1 MDSWLSVDVSS
12 GTGNGE
18 VNVTAAENTGEE
30 RDATIIISGNGLSQ
44 EITVTQEGDTS
55 RSIYVDVFLVSFGW
69 TTNNICENVYGI
81 QANTGGRKLIRGG
94 SVTISVEVK
103 DPTNSL
109 ITTKTLI
116 INDGKFESQIE
127 YVSVQSNG
135 LFDSSSRYTVY
146 NIRNYVTY
154 SIKANSTPLA
164 MNEGM
169 VTLNDSNILT
179 IPSKVFNASTSIE
192 LRDDTNV
199 AISLGRLATT
209 KYLMVSWPYRG
220 GLNLC
225 AYNVS
230 SKYVSSDTSSFG
242 AEFTFELAKTSFDIG
257 GGIMKEYYD
266 IWNCIMS
273 EGYKPV
279 KKFKLTYESDNATLA
294 LKYCTISGIEY
305 VEGLIYGYLILND
318 DGTIDSVNVPYQAGL
333 ADDSG
338 YGGLSLGSTTTGP
351 DSKRIVW
358 YHKPIEASEDIVKTI
373 IRRVDEP
380 LNFTSSDFLETTTS
394 NVIAY
399 SDERYAEIEHTKT
412 VSSGEKNMERFYHP
426 NVHPNITIK
435 G

>member
-12 GTGNGE
+12 GTGNRE

-30 RDATIIISGNGLSQ
+30 RDATIIISGNGLNQ
-44 EITVTQEGDTS
+44 EITVTQEGDTN
-55 RSIYVDVFLVSFGW
+55 RQIYVDVFLVSFGW

-81 QANTGGRKLIRGG
+81 QANTRYRKLIRGG
-94 SVTISVEVK
+94 SITISVEVT

-109 ITTKTLI
+109 ITTKTLT
-116 INDGKFESQIE
+116 INDGEFESQIE
-127 YVSVQSNG
+127 YVSVQSNE
-135 LFDSSSRYTVY
+135 LFDSSSRYTIS
-146 NIRNYVTY
+146 NIRDYVKY
-154 SIKANSTPLA
+154 FIKANSTSYTLT
-164 MNEGM
+164 EGL
-169 VTLNDSNILT
+169 VILYDSNILT

-192 LRDDTNV
+192 LRDDTN
-199 AISLGRLATT
+199 ASISLGRLATT

-279 KKFKLTYESDNATLA
+279 KKFKLTFESDNATLA
-294 LKYCTISGIEY
+294 LKYCTISNIEY
-305 VEGLIYGYLILND
+305 VEGLIYGYLTLND
-318 DGTIDSVNVPYQAGL
+318 DGTVDSVNVPYQAGL

-358 YHKPIEASEDIVKTI
+358 YHKPIEESEDIVKTI

-380 LNFTSSDFLETTTS
+380 LDFTSSDFLETTTS